1 MAHPR
6 LDTEQL
12 SPDFDEDDEDDDDG
26 GRLDGFLD
34 RFDFEATHWQAVR
47 QLLLPTPTF
56 VTLVV
61 YGFLWFSGV
70 TMAAFLGYVL
80 HPVFNMV
87 AMAGFVLMY
96 PVGFLGLVVVIA
108 VKAIQ

>member
-26 GRLDGFLD
+26 FLD
-34 RFDFEATHWQAVR
+34 RFDFDATHWQVVR

-56 VTLVV
+56 TTLVV
-61 YGFLWFSGV
+61 YGFLGLTVV
-70 TMAAFLGYVL
+70 TASAFLGFVL
-80 HPVFNMV
+80 HPVFNIV
-87 AMAGFVLMY
+87 AMIGFILMY
-96 PVGFLGLVVVIA
+96 PLGFLGFLAVAA
-108 VKAIQ
+108 VKAME

>member
-12 SPDFDEDDEDDDDG
+12 SPDFDEDDEDDG

-34 RFDFEATHWQAVR
+34 RFDTEAAHWQVVR

-56 VTLVV
+56 TTLAV
-61 YGFLWFSGV
+61 YGFLWVSGV
-70 TMAAFLGYVL
+70 TMAAFLGFVV
-80 HPVFNMV
+80 HPVFNIV
-87 AMAGFVLMY
+87 AMIGFLLMY
-96 PVGFLGLVVVIA
+96 PLGFFGFLAVIA
-108 VKAIQ
+108 VKTMR

>member
-12 SPDFDEDDEDDDDG
+12 SPDFDGDDDDSDDE
-26 GRLDGFLD
+26 DGFLD
-34 RFDFEATHWQAVR
+34 RFDFDATHWQVLR

-70 TMAAFLGYVL
+70 TMAAFLGFVV
-80 HPVFNMV
+80 HPVFEMV
-87 AMAGFVLMY
+87 ALAGFVLMY
-96 PVGFLGLVVVIA
+96 PAGFLGLVVVIA